1 MTALLARRHQSRAG
15 QNGQQL
21 EDFQPFEVALDRRM
35 AYPRRNL
42 SGRSCLFDRRDF
54 TRSHSQRFE
63 ETETHHRLMAS
74 FSTLADTAK
83 LAPITTAKYRELRA
97 SLLISLDMQ
106 IDLHV
111 VSNDPRSLNHL
122 VPG

>member
-1 MTALLARRHQSRAG
+1 MTLRQLLSPQARAALRV
-15 QNGQQL
+15 
-21 EDFQPFEVALDRRM
+21 PRM
-35 AYPRRNL
+35 LL
-42 SGRSCLFDRRDF
+42 SVRFGTNSAMTPIRSSPADA
-54 TRSHSQRFE
+54 
-63 ETETHHRLMAS
+63 HH
-74 FSTLADTAK
+74 
-83 LAPITTAKYRELRA
+83 RELRA

>member
-1 MTALLARRHQSRAG
+1 MTPIIIDPVPRMVTYSM
-15 QNGQQL
+15 
-21 EDFQPFEVALDRRM
+21 DRRSHVREFV
-35 AYPRRNL
+35 AELWVEATTSTEPRDV
-42 SGRSCLFDRRDF
+42 GRFGA
-54 TRSHSQRFE
+54 
-63 ETETHHRLMAS
+63 HH
-74 FSTLADTAK
+74 
-83 LAPITTAKYRELRA
+83 RELRA